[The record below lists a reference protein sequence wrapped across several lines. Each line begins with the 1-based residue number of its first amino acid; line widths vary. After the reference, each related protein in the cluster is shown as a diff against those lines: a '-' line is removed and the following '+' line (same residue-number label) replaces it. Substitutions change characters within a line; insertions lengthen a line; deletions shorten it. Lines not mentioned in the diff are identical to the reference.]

1 MWSMAYWNPIDFIFL
16 FCDFIAP
23 CKMRV
28 GFCEV
33 DIYETISH
41 KSLLLETLL
50 LCYYCC
56 CYSCHCRWYCYL
68 SVPSRKIL
76 KTEKC
81 KYCFDVNNTT
91 WKLLSRELKADSWSI
106 FYPDAMRSAIQWCE
120 LMKMSEERFKL
131 HNKRRSR
138 GARSFWAW
146 VSPSVQ
152 LSPITS
158 SHDPLHQAI
167 PVSGHTD

>member
-16 FCDFIAP
+16 FCDFIASR
-23 CKMRV
+23 KMRV

-33 DIYETISH
+33 DIYGTISH

-56 CYSCHCRWYCYL
+56 CYSCHCHWYCYL

-91 WKLLSRELKADSWSI
+91 WKSLSRELKADSWSI
-106 FYPDAMRSAIQWCE
+106 FYPDACVVLYSGVNWWKCPRNVLSCTTKGEAVVQGAF
-120 LMKMSEERFKL
+120 ERGSHL
-131 HNKRRSR
+131 RL
-138 GARSFWAW
+138 
-146 VSPSVQ
+146 Q

-158 SHDPLHQAI
+158 SHDPLHQAT